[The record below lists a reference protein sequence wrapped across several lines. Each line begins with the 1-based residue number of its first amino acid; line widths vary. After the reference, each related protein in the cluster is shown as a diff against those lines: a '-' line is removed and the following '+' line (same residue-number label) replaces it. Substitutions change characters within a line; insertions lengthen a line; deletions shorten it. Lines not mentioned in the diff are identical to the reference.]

1 MNILFF
7 IYASLLLLGL
17 DIIWI
22 YSNLNYYLN
31 LALKIQKEPF
41 VAKIPAIII
50 TYIFIISALYFCI
63 RFIELEVKNKDYF
76 KIFIYGF
83 LFGVAVYGI
92 YSYTT
97 CVFLNNY
104 NYTNALLDTLWGGVL
119 YSMASLLY
127 FFISK

>member
-1 MNILFF
+1 MNILYF

-50 TYIFIISALYFCI
+50 AYICIISTLYFCI
-63 RFIELEVKNKDYF
+63 RFLELEVKIKNYF
-76 KIFIYGF
+76 KIFLYSF
-83 LFGVAVYGI
+83 LFGIVVYGI

-97 CVFLNNY
+97 CVFLNKY
-104 NYTNALLDTLWGGVL
+104 NYTNALIDTLWGGVL

>member
-1 MNILFF
+1 
-7 IYASLLLLGL
+7 
-17 DIIWI
+17 
-22 YSNLNYYLN
+22 

-41 VAKIPAIII
+41 VTKIPAIII
-50 TYIFIISALYFCI
+50 TYIFIIIALYFCI

-76 KIFIYGF
+76 KIFLYSF
-83 LFGVAVYGI
+83 LFGVSIYGI